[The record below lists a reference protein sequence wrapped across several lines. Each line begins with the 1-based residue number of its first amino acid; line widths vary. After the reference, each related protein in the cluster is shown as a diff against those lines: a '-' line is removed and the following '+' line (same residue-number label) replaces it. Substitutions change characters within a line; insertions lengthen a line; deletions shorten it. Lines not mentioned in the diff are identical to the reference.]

1 MKGVA
6 NVGVTSEQLI
16 AIEQIVNKYRDFSG
30 AAIPIL
36 QEIQNQLGYV
46 SPEFIEKVSELTEIP
61 ASELYGIVTFY
72 SQFRLEPIGENH
84 IQICH
89 GTACHL
95 AGANAVIE
103 AFESSTGTKCG
114 STSKD
119 GKFTLEKV
127 ACIGCC
133 SLAPVISVNG
143 KIYGRMTAEK
153 VRKLVRELK
162 GGDSRG
168 Q

>member
-1 MKGVA
+1 MVQI
-6 NVGVTSEQLI
+6 TSEQLLV
-16 AIEQIVNKYRDFSG
+16 IEQIVNKYRDFSG
-30 AAIPIL
+30 ATIPIL

-46 SPEFIEKVSELTEIP
+46 APQFIEKVAELTEIP

-84 IQICH
+84 IQMCH

-103 AFESSTGTKCG
+103 AFESSAGTKCG

-127 ACIGCC
+127 ACMGCC

-153 VRKLVRELK
+153 GQKLVRELK
-162 GGDSRG
+162 GGGDHG
-168 Q
+168 K

>member
-1 MKGVA
+1 VQASSKQLERVA
-6 NVGVTSEQLI
+6 E
-16 AIEQIVNKYRDFSG
+16 IVSRYRNFSG

-36 QEIQNQLGYV
+36 QEIQNELGYV
-46 SPEFIEKVSELTEIP
+46 SHEFIAKVSELTKIP
-61 ASELYGIVTFY
+61 ASDLYGIVTFY
-72 SQFRLEPIGENH
+72 SQFRLEPLGEYH

-95 AGANAVIE
+95 AGADQITEALEIAVN
-103 AFESSTGTKCG
+103 TKCG

-143 KIYGRMTAEK
+143 KIHGRMTPDKA
-153 VRKLVRELK
+153 RGLIRDLK
-162 GGDSRG
+162 GGGSRG
-168 Q
+168 N

>member
-1 MKGVA
+1 MQVS
-6 NVGVTSEQLI
+6 SEQLL

-46 SPEFIEKVSELTEIP
+46 SPQFIDKVSELTEIP

-72 SQFRLEPIGENH
+72 SQFRLEPIGEHH

-95 AGANAVIE
+95 AGADKIIE

-114 STSKD
+114 ATSKD
-119 GKFTLEKV
+119 GKFTLDKV

-153 VRKLVRELK
+153 AQKLVREL
-162 GGDSRG
+162 
-168 Q
+168 

>member
-1 MKGVA
+1 VLA
-6 NVGVTSEQLI
+6 SSEQLLKV
-16 AIEQIVNKYRDFSG
+16 EQIVSKYRDVPG

-36 QEIQNQLGYV
+36 QEIQNELGYV
-46 SPEFIEKVSELTEIP
+46 SPEFIAKVAELTKIP
-61 ASELYGIVTFY
+61 ASDLYGIVTFY
-72 SQFRLEPIGENH
+72 SQFRLEPLGEYH
-84 IQICH
+84 IQVCH

-95 AGANAVIE
+95 AGAEQVTEALEIAVN
-103 AFESSTGTKCG
+103 TKCG

-143 KIYGRMTAEK
+143 KIYGRMTPDK
-153 VRKLVRELK
+153 VRSLVRDLK

-168 Q
+168 K